1 MRDLEGASLN
11 RDHRRAADGYG
22 GAVAAGSPAFY
33 DETEL
38 WRRFGYYVL
47 VNHLGH
53 LIATLAE
60 HVGPSEA
67 ELWAVV
73 AGVLADEAVR
83 HGADPAAAPL
93 RHLLDG
99 PALPAKANLVSV
111 LEGHGERPTW
121 VGVPNPLRAGAFR

>member
-11 RDHRRAADGYG
+11 REHPRAADGFG
-22 GAVAAGSPAFY
+22 GVVAAGSPALY
-33 DETEL
+33 DETEV

-60 HVGPSEA
+60 HTSPSEA
-67 ELWAVV
+67 ELWSAA

-99 PALPAKANLVSV
+99 PTLPAKANLVSV
-111 LEGHGERPTW
+111 LEGHGEQPTW
-121 VGVPNPLRAGAFR
+121 VNVPNPLRTKASR